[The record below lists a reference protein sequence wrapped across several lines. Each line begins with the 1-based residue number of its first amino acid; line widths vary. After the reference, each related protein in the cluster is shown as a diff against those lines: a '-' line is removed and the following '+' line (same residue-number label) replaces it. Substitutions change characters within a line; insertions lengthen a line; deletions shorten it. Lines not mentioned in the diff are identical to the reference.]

1 MINLILFGSFFV
13 MLLLNIPIAVSL
25 GTSAIFAMLFSGDGF
40 SVIATNVYNG
50 MAKFLLLAIPFFV
63 LSGNIMA
70 KAGISTRLVD
80 FIDDCVGHIR
90 GGIAI
95 VCVIVALSLIHI

>member
-1 MINLILFGSFFV
+1 

-25 GTSAIFAMLFSGDGF
+25 GTSAILAMVYAHDPFT
-40 SVIATNVYNG
+40 VISTNVYNG

-70 KAGISTRLVD
+70 KAGIQSAAQSLV
-80 FIDDCVGHIR
+80 FSLPVGD
-90 GGIAI
+90 IAG
-95 VCVIVALSLIHI
+95 LRELEQPET